1 MNTYVVDREEDMVR
15 SFLLDENSRA
25 IEIHEDNLQRKFSLG
40 DIYIGKVT
48 RVLKDLNAAFVDI
61 QPGVSGY
68 LPLNEPVR
76 ITGGNTEKRWL

>member
-48 RVLKDLNAAFVDI
+48 RVLKH
-61 QPGVSGY
+61 
-68 LPLNEPVR
+68 
-76 ITGGNTEKRWL
+76 

>member
-40 DIYIGKVT
+40 DIYIAHGENASENARKVGI
-48 RVLKDLNAAFVDI
+48 LMNLYWICK
-61 QPGVSGY
+61 Y
-68 LPLNEPVR
+68 LSLY
-76 ITGGNTEKRWL
+76 LQHC